1 MLNDIEYMRL
11 WIKGLPQSLGWDDV
25 INALVSTHGQRGG
38 NQARVSMENMLSG
51 ADDDM
56 LNKIG
61 VAVTHI
67 GQRVCHEL

>member
-11 WIKGLPQSLGWDDV
+11 WIKSLPQSLDWEHV
-25 INALVSTHGQRGG
+25 INALVSAHGEKGG
-38 NQARVSMENMLSG
+38 NHARASMENMLSG

-61 VAVTHI
+61 VAVTNI
-67 GQRVCHEL
+67 GQRVCYEL